1 MTKEV
6 ISANQQSQPVTSYD
20 LHGLLWIIQSCCHI
34 ILKQIKT
41 CSDLQMSFLTLV
53 LCLWVPLPHCLLN
66 KSVLFQP
73 CLCNH
78 RIMWITEAIH
88 KNHNAKLLS
97 IILLDACPIWCPSFY
112 ISYSRYIL
120 TSNQNWVHVFL
131 FFWMAI
137 PPPLP
142 HQHQHHQH
150 HQHHQR
156 WTLKVDC
163 NGSSKETFL

>member
-1 MTKEV
+1 MTKEF
-6 ISANQQSQPVTSYD
+6 ISANQQSQSVTSYD

-88 KNHNAKLLS
+88 KNHNAKLSYLM
-97 IILLDACPIWCPSFY
+97 LVLFDAHHY
-112 ISYSRYIL
+112 SYSRYIL
-120 TSNQNWVHVFL
+120 TTNQNWVHVFL

-137 PPPLP
+137 PSPLP
-142 HQHQHHQH
+142 HQHQHQH

-156 WTLKVDC
+156 WTLEVEC